1 MEIFLQNV
9 IPIVSTIVTCFIGYL
24 FKEFKK
30 SVDERKT
37 EEAERIAELKKHNKA
52 ISKAVKNL
60 CGFRIVQSYQYYLR
74 VGGITIQELDTVTK
88 IYEAYRDLD
97 GNGAVEAVYLKIKLL
112 PLIEESDK
120 KWKTGTQTNLSESD

>member
-37 EEAERIAELKKHNKA
+37 E
-52 ISKAVKNL
+52 
-60 CGFRIVQSYQYYLR
+60 
-74 VGGITIQELDTVTK
+74 
-88 IYEAYRDLD
+88 
-97 GNGAVEAVYLKIKLL
+97 
-112 PLIEESDK
+112 
-120 KWKTGTQTNLSESD
+120 

>member
-1 MEIFLQNV
+1 M
-9 IPIVSTIVTCFIGYL
+9 
-24 FKEFKK
+24 
-30 SVDERKT
+30 
-37 EEAERIAELKKHNKA
+37 
-52 ISKAVKNL
+52 
-60 CGFRIVQSYQYYLR
+60 R